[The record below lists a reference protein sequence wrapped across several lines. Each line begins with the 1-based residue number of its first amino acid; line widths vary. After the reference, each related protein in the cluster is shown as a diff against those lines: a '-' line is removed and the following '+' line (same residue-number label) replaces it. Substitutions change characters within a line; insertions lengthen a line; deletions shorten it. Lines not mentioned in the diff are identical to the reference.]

1 MNSPRDTAER
11 LTENNVT
18 SLLMSKVDLYNERD
32 GGLIEG
38 MVPAELIR
46 YDDVP
51 VEENHVREL
60 ADSMAGEM
68 SKGTIGGQLS
78 PVLLGEVPGSDKFYI
93 IDGFHRAAANV
104 LLGNDRMF
112 CTIRPNTSE
121 EEILDLRILTANTHT
136 SVSFAR
142 IYEWVSDAWG
152 KSPWSDKINASQ
164 AFSLAGNAKVAVKSG
179 RNLGL
184 TPEEATEIREWAADK
199 CEKWHVSIG
208 NVYTVMSTAQV
219 ADPDLVKRARPRR
232 SGHELP
238 TLTPQH
244 LSVIAKANPYNYAKQ
259 RLLADVATSQNLTVD
274 EVKKVVDHLGEI
286 IDIEDVQ
293 LTIEHTD
300 WKNLLKKPDRKKKA
314 PPTTSSENFILPETR
329 GFRRELLLSEIRIA
343 KLAIENSVLRGDYL
357 AAPLH
362 DSRQGLFSVNFRA
375 NTALKE
381 AVLPTSDADTTDK
394 FTERLDQVQS
404 IYKNFLLKQGRLTED
419 QIDHAIRAAGQRI
432 SQDIEVGALRFVEFS
447 RSQAF
452 DELIK
457 ACITDEVRKI
467 NHSPVATSLAETSA
481 QRTEFSL
488 DSSMSVFSKL
498 RDNAKTS
505 LALVGFMNIS
515 SFSVAQTLG
524 AEPQQMNQLVA
535 VIEKQ
540 LVTSERLYAKSS

>member
-1 MNSPRDTAER
+1 MNSPRNNAER
-11 LTENNVT
+11 LTEDNVV

-32 GGLIEG
+32 GGLVEG

-46 YDDVP
+46 QDDVP

-60 ADSMAGEM
+60 ADSMVGEM

-104 LLGNDRMF
+104 LLGNEKMF
-112 CTIRPNTSE
+112 CTIRPNTTE

-142 IYEWVSDAWG
+142 IYEWVSDAWK

-164 AFSLAGNAKVAVKSG
+164 AFSLAGNSKVAVKSG

-184 TPEEATEIREWAADK
+184 TTEEATAIREWAEDK
-199 CEKWHVSIG
+199 CKRWKVSIG
-208 NVYTVMSTAQV
+208 NVYTVMSTALV
-219 ADPDLVKRARPRR
+219 ADPDLVKHARPRR

-259 RLLADVATSQNLTVD
+259 RMLADIATNQNLTVA
-274 EVKKVVDHLGEI
+274 EAQKVVEYLAEI
-286 IDIEDVQ
+286 SDVDDVK
-293 LTIEHTD
+293 LVVENTD
-300 WKNLLKKPDRKKKA
+300 WKILLKKPERKKKTPA
-314 PPTTSSENFILPETR
+314 TSLPDNFLLPETR
-329 GFRRELLLSEIRIA
+329 GFHRQLLLSEVRIA
-343 KLAIENSVLRGDYL
+343 KLAIENAVFRGEYV
-357 AAPLH
+357 AAPLY
-362 DSRQGLFSVNFRA
+362 DSRQGLFSVNFKA
-375 NTALKE
+375 NAALRE
-381 AVLPTSDADTTDK
+381 AVQPVSDSETTDK

-404 IYKNFLLKQGRLTED
+404 VYKNFLMKQAKLTED
-419 QIDHAIRAAGQRI
+419 QIDHVIRAAGQRI

-447 RSQAF
+447 RTQAF
-452 DELIK
+452 DDLIK
-457 ACITDEVRKI
+457 ACISDEMRKI
-467 NHSPVATSLAETSA
+467 NHSPVIPSLVETGIE
-481 QRTEFSL
+481 RKEFSL

-515 SFSVAQTLG
+515 SFSTAQTIR
-524 AEPQQMNQLVA
+524 ADPQQVNQLLS
-535 VIEKQ
+535 VIQKQ
-540 LVTSERLYAKSS
+540 LVTSERLYSKSS